1 MFVVH
6 DRRRSRYLSYLPR
19 IYISHVP
26 WKVSAAQ
33 VRTEP
38 PLLPMQ
44 EAVSFVTAKKH
55 NVTAVPIGGTK
66 T

>member
-1 MFVVH
+1 M
-6 DRRRSRYLSYLPR
+6 
-19 IYISHVP
+19 P

-33 VRTEP
+33 IRTEP
-38 PLLPMQ
+38 PLLPAQ

-55 NVTAVPIGGTK
+55 NVTAVPIGSTK